1 MTGSKLEFN
10 KRVKNNECI
19 GLVFHINGYTYRTI
33 MIIRKEKDS
42 DKEKIWQVNAAAFES
57 EAEANLVN
65 VLRDSGISFISLV
78 AEENENI
85 IGHILF
91 TPVELIDVDYGLKLM
106 GLAPM
111 AVLPDLQKKGIGSQ
125 LVKTGIEICV
135 AQGYDAIVVLGH
147 SEYYPKFGFVPSV
160 KYGIK
165 SEYDAPDEAFMV
177 LELKEDTLKDKTGT
191 IKYHA
196 AFGSV

>member
-1 MTGSKLEFN
+1 MN
-10 KRVKNNECI
+10 I
-19 GLVFHINGYTYRTI
+19 Q
-33 MIIRKEKDS
+33 KEKDF
-42 DKEKIWQVNAAAFES
+42 DKEKIWKVNAEAFET

-65 VLRDSGISFISLV
+65 TLRDSGIPFISLV
-78 AEENENI
+78 AEEDEEI
-85 IGHILF
+85 VGHILF
-91 TPVELIDVDYGLKLM
+91 TPVELIDDDSGLKLI

-111 AVLPDLQKKGIGSQ
+111 AVLTKFQKKGIGSQ
-125 LVKTGIEICV
+125 LVKTGIENCST
-135 AQGYDAIVVLGH
+135 QGYDAVVVLGH
-147 SEYYPKFGFVPSV
+147 PEYYPKFGFVPSV

-177 LELKEDTLKDKTGT
+177 LELKESSLKDKNGI